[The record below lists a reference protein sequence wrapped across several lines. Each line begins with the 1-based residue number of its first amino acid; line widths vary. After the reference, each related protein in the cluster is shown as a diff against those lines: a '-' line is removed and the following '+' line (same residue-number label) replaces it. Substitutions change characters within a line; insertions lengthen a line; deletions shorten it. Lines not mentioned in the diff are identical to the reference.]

1 MPLEF
6 MEWESFTKSITRL
19 LSDGEYSNM
28 QAFLNEH
35 PTAGDLIPNG
45 GGLRKLRWRSAGRG
59 KRGGIRVIYYVWS
72 AQRLYFVHAYD
83 KTEQGDLTSEQLKR
97 LRNHIKGEVL

>member
-19 LSDGEYSNM
+19 LSDDEYSNM

-35 PTAGDLIPNG
+35 PTAGNLIPNG
-45 GGLRKLRWRSAGRG
+45 GGLRKLRWRSAWRG
-59 KRGGIRVIYYVWS
+59 KRGGIRVIYYCWS
-72 AQRLYFVHAYD
+72 NQQLYMRFAYQ
-83 KTEQGDLTSEQLKR
+83 KSRQSDLTRDQLK
-97 LRNHIKGEVL
+97 LLAAYVQEGVL